1 MSTVFC
7 FSMPLDLNVVVNHFT
22 SLSIFVLNGEHRS
35 IEDQVEREIKRMR
48 SEYPQCNTELIQ
60 IKEETPHKFGNPR
73 DRLSNEEYRV
83 WVLSVQLYGVHK
95 TIWFISGD
103 PRKAYSVMYP
113 NFFRKPVSVVLDDLN
128 PKNSSIG
135 VWEEY
140 VEHSNNN
147 AYWSEPMEIEVRSHQ
162 LIY

>member
-1 MSTVFC
+1 
-7 FSMPLDLNVVVNHFT
+7 MPLDLNVVVNHFT

-35 IEDQVEREIKRMR
+35 IEDQVALEIKRMR
-48 SEYPQCNTELIQ
+48 SEYPQCNAKLTHL
-60 IKEETPHKFGNPR
+60 KEVSPQKFGNPR
-73 DRLSNEEYRV
+73 SQLTNEYNV
-83 WVLSVQLYGVHK
+83 WVLSVQLYGVNK
-95 TIWFISGD
+95 TVWFISGD

-113 NFFRKPVSVVLDDLN
+113 NFFRQPVSVVLDDLS

-135 VWEEY
+135 VWKEY

-147 AYWSEPMEIEVRSHQ
+147 AYWSEPMEVEVRSHQ

>member
-1 MSTVFC
+1 MSDNMVVYHG
-7 FSMPLDLNVVVNHFT
+7 LNKEMMFERFIAHFNQPIST
-22 SLSIFVLNGEHRS
+22 A
-35 IEDQVEREIKRMR
+35 
-48 SEYPQCNTELIQ
+48 
-60 IKEETPHKFGNPR
+60 ETFDAAQKFGNPR
-73 DRLSNEEYRV
+73 DSLSSEDYRV
-83 WVLSVQLYGVHK
+83 WVLSVQFFGVNK

-113 NFFRKPVSVVLDDLN
+113 NFFRKPVSVVLDDLS

-135 VWEEY
+135 VWKEY

-147 AYWSEPMEIEVRSHQ
+147 AYWSEPMEVEVRSHQ

>member
-22 SLSIFVLNGEHRS
+22 SLSIFVLNGNHRS
-35 IEDQVEREIKRMR
+35 IDSQVDREINRMR
-48 SEYPQCNTELIQ
+48 EEYPQCKAKLMY
-60 IKEETPHKFGNPR
+60 IKEVSPKKFGNPQ
-73 DRLSNEEYRV
+73 DSLSTEDYRV
-83 WVLSVQLYGVHK
+83 WVLSVQLYGVNK
-95 TIWFISGD
+95 PIWFISGD

-113 NFFRKPVSVVLDDLN
+113 NFFRKPVSVVLDDLS

-135 VWEEY
+135 VWKEY

-147 AYWSEPMEIEVRSHQ
+147 VYWSEPMEVEVRSHQ